1 MGFLWSKPIDRELK
15 ESLIENEPQIFF
27 RTGDILLAEA
37 SEMEISLNSD
47 IWAHVAI
54 IVKSR
59 EILLAYSDGEFVAV
73 EDWIYR
79 YERVVVRHCNCLRPA
94 WFDKAVL
101 DAANETAEILI
112 RNEMNIDEREGFC
125 VGSVMSMLGL
135 LSTEGLVQG
144 PVKPDHFSGST
155 PFDRL
160 KITEY
165 SQNYLI

>member
-1 MGFLWSKPIDRELK
+1 MGFLWSKPIGRELK

-47 IWAHVAI
+47 IWTHVAI
-54 IVKSR
+54 IVKNR
-59 EILLAYSDGEFVAV
+59 ETLLAYSDGEFAAV

-79 YERVVVRHCNCLRPA
+79 YDRVVVRHCHCARPV
-94 WFDKAVL
+94 WFDKDVL
-101 DAANETAEILI
+101 DAANETTEILI
-112 RNEMNIDEREGFC
+112 RNEMDIDDREGFC
-125 VGSVMSMLGL
+125 VASVLSMLGL
-135 LSTEGLVQG
+135 VSKEGFQQG

-160 KITEY
+160 NITEY

>member
-1 MGFLWSKPIDRELK
+1 MGFLWSKPIEPGLK
-15 ESLIENEPQIFF
+15 EALIDNDPLVFF
-27 RTGDILLAEA
+27 RTADILLAEA

-54 IVKSR
+54 IVERKKT
-59 EILLAYSDGEFVAV
+59 LWAYSDGEFVGV

-79 YERVVVRHCNCLRPA
+79 YDRVAVRHCNCARPS

-101 DAANETAEILI
+101 DAANETSEILI
-112 RNEMNIDEREGFC
+112 RNEMSIDDREGFC
-125 VGSVMSMLGL
+125 VAYVMYRLGL
-135 LSTEGLVQG
+135 VSEEGFQKG
-144 PVKPDHFSGST
+144 PVRPDHFSGST

-165 SQNYLI
+165 SENYLI